1 MFKLYIFDEVNQDY
15 TSQTNRIIQVIRK
28 YKQDYQNWLDEN
40 KKFVDEASL
49 KTGWSVQQV
58 LDFLGKDLPNVSYV
72 SASPN
77 MTFDK
82 GSLQSFSQSEFNY
95 ILDNIKVPKVVKYLK
110 DETFGK
116 LYRLIQGAT
125 WRYNNVFIDT
135 STGKSVDIKVTVKR
149 INGDNSNKYGLP
161 LMFSVGEKYIGTNV
175 AGADSVNYSLN
186 FFEHG
191 TNKEIA
197 ITSLIGIGDI
207 DGGQFTGVYNATSI
221 LRGNKVIADN
231 NNNYLGSRNIDG
243 GDPTDGLDPKYQS
256 WFIVP
261 KSSKFEYIFGV
272 PHFDDNQINFYFNMI
287 GGIPLPIKKT
297 PPTLPSISYHL
308 DSELLCTLFYI
319 LFIFKL
325 YF

>member
-1 MFKLYIFDEVNQDY
+1 MQQYKNEYAVWEKTNQQFLE
-15 TSQTNRIIQVIRK
+15 TTAV
-28 YKQDYQNWLDEN
+28 
-40 KKFVDEASL
+40 

-72 SASPN
+72 SASAN

-82 GSLQSFSQSEFNY
+82 GSLQSFSQSELNS
-95 ILDNIKVPKVVKYLK
+95 ILDKIKDSKVESFLK
-110 DETFGK
+110 DERFGK

-207 DGGQFTGVYNATSI
+207 DGGQFTGVYNATSV
-221 LRGNKVIADN
+221 LRGSKVIADN

-261 KSSKFEYIFGV
+261 KSSKFEYIFGI
-272 PHFDDNQINFYFNMI
+272 PHFDDNQIIFYFNMI
-287 GGIPLPIKKT
+287 GGIPLPIKKI
-297 PPTLPSISYHL
+297 PPTTPIIHYKDTEVVLECKLRCI
-308 DSELLCTLFYI
+308 YI
-319 LFIFKL
+319 NFFVL
-325 YF
+325 

>member
-72 SASPN
+72 SASAS

-82 GSLQSFSQSEFNY
+82 GSLQSFSQSELNS
-95 ILDNIKVPKVVKYLK
+95 ILSNPKVDSRLEGFIASNDYGNLY
-110 DETFGK
+110 K
-116 LYRLIQGAT
+116 LSQGVT

-135 STGKSVDIKVTVKR
+135 NTGKSVDIKVTVKR
-149 INGDNSNKYGLP
+149 INGDNSNEYGLP
-161 LMFSVGEKYIGTNV
+161 LMFFVGEKYIGTNV

-221 LRGNKVIADN
+221 LRGSKVIADN

-243 GDPTDGLDPKYQS
+243 GDPTEGLDPKYQS

-261 KSSKFEYIFGV
+261 KSSKLEYTFGT
-272 PHFDDNQINFYFNMI
+272 PHFVGNQMMFYFNMI

-308 DSELLCTLFYI
+308 DSSKKGY
-319 LFIFKL
+319 
-325 YF
+325 